1 MIITFLCG
9 IAIVLLIGSL
19 TKTSQLQKEYF
30 EIQKRVRELK
40 DTVDANRRY
49 LRQKLNRNLILQK
62 NVANESIPT
71 VTYQKL
77 EKRVQ
82 VLLPSD
88 NIYTLAEDEGF
99 GLFGT
104 CEGNGDC
111 GLCAISIVSGA
122 ENLSPLS
129 RVEQKILEKLVYP
142 SGTRLSCQAR
152 IQGDVVVNFL
162 DAEGQ
167 A

>member
-1 MIITFLCG
+1 M
-9 IAIVLLIGSL
+9 
-19 TKTSQLQKEYF
+19 
-30 EIQKRVRELK
+30 
-40 DTVDANRRY
+40 
-49 LRQKLNRNLILQK
+49 
-62 NVANESIPT
+62 
-71 VTYQKL
+71 TYQKL